1 MLPGGSLR
9 ADSPPPPEAAS
20 PPPRQDTSPVRPSAA
35 VRPPKALPLPSPT
48 PRHISVP
55 PPVAMAAANVSI
67 AMREALKSEKYICV
81 RETSPQNSVVIIDMA
96 MPMQP
101 LRFPF
106 TADSALM
113 NPETTKLALK
123 AQMPGTTQD
132 HLQIFDI
139 VLDTKIKSHQM
150 LEQVVFWKWITPKLL
165 GLVTQTTV
173 FHWSIEGD
181 SEPTKMFDRTANLAN
196 NQIINTPEASIS
208 RPQLLKGNMQLFSV
222 DQQSSQAHE
231 AHAASFATFKVV
243 GNENPSTLVCSA
255 SNTTNAGQITSK
267 LHIIELGAQ
276 PGKPGFSKKQAD
288 LLFPLDFQD
297 DFPVAMQVSQ
307 KYGLIYVI
315 TKAGLLFVYDL
326 ETVTAVYR
334 NRISPDP
341 IFLTAESSSTGAFY
355 AINRRGQVLHA
366 TVNDATFM
374 PSVSGQLKHD
384 LAVILAK
391 RDLPGAENLVVQR
404 FQKLFAQT
412 KCKEA
417 DELDAESPQ
426 VLLRTSE
433 TVAKFQAWARSDFLH
448 DMSNAM
454 PLILELAKLKSNL
467 AANSAESDDDILK
480 KILEEKE
487 TTCNL
492 LLRYVDELK
501 EDLLPWTDQASSTLV
516 PLLWFYS
523 CKEVQRAAI
532 AALPKLLLSAK
543 MAIEKGETQSR
554 YESYVTKLSHSIIP
568 AIVKA
573 VKGESETELRASMV
587 DSLNECMQIALSGA
601 NLRVEIVVA
610 IFGPQPLDA
619 FLKLRNALNVLQ
631 KENRVQSDA
640 YQITSSALMQV
651 IQWHGDNI
659 RSYELEKRIGT
670 PGSRWWR
677 SPPAAAWAAGSPPV
691 LRASSSPSASSV
703 FSRSDGFL
711 GSSLHPR
718 TGGFLLLSALPP
730 PPCIPPAASSS
741 SSLHMY
747 FLLSPPLL

>member
-1 MLPGGSLR
+1 MPPGGSLR

-48 PRHISVP
+48 PRHISAP

-67 AMREALKSEKYICV
+67 ARREALKLTNLGIGPLFLALTHHVTMESEKYICV

-150 LEQVVFWKWITPKLL
+150 PEQVVFWKWITPKLL

-196 NQIINTPEASIS
+196 NQIINYRCDPAGSGLFLLELHLVPQS

-243 GNENPSTLVCSA
+243 GNENPSTLVCFA

-276 PGKPGFSKKQAD
+276 PGSEPPHHQRGTDLKLTFKRHMGLYWKPGFSKKQAD

-366 TVNDATFM
+366 TVNDATFS
-374 PSVSGQLKHD
+374 PIWQLIQQNQMMI
-384 LAVILAK
+384 V
-391 RDLPGAENLVVQR
+391 
-404 FQKLFAQT
+404 
-412 KCKEA
+412 
-417 DELDAESPQ
+417 
-426 VLLRTSE
+426 
-433 TVAKFQAWARSDFLH
+433 
-448 DMSNAM
+448 
-454 PLILELAKLKSNL
+454 
-467 AANSAESDDDILK
+467 LK

-543 MAIEKGETQSR
+543 MAIEKGEAQSR

-573 VKGESETELRASMV
+573 VKGESEIELRASMV
-587 DSLNECMQIALSGA
+587 DSLNECMQ
-601 NLRVEIVVA
+601 V
-610 IFGPQPLDA
+610 
-619 FLKLRNALNVLQ
+619 
-631 KENRVQSDA
+631 
-640 YQITSSALMQV
+640 
-651 IQWHGDNI
+651 
-659 RSYELEKRIGT
+659 
-670 PGSRWWR
+670 
-677 SPPAAAWAAGSPPV
+677 
-691 LRASSSPSASSV
+691 
-703 FSRSDGFL
+703 
-711 GSSLHPR
+711 
-718 TGGFLLLSALPP
+718 
-730 PPCIPPAASSS
+730 
-741 SSLHMY
+741 
-747 FLLSPPLL
+747 